1 MATDAEKTA
10 AAAADGAAA
19 RDQDIN
25 PWSVQGGVDE
35 NGEIVAINYEAIS
48 RWVLSACL
56 PTPGGEVRKD

>member
-1 MATDAEKTA
+1 MATDAAPTDTVA
-10 AAAADGAAA
+10 AEPAEA

-48 RWVLSACL
+48 
-56 PTPGGEVRKD
+56 K